1 MAKKRIYEVAKELGI
16 ENKIVVKKAQ
26 DLGFDVKSHMS
37 SLDDKQVSKLVD
49 SFKSANTTKPSTE
62 KDSKNSSRKEK
73 TKIKVSVGAIRRRD
87 NKNDHDNRHG
97 NNKRRNNKFKKQQ
110 NDRRAERNKPQTEAK
125 SAARDLLNKF
135 KKKQRAEASEL
146 NAQTEASR
154 RKWHQEQNPQRSK
167 VKKVENTRK
176 PKEEKLEGAAAVKAR
191 VQASQKPVGPKI
203 IKPSPARNKAK
214 RPTVKK
220 VEPIAPVV
228 PAPQKEETKPTR
240 KKDFT
245 RKKREVPDYERE
257 RSEHSDKAR
266 RRRNKKNKRINQS
279 KEVKKQPTQR
289 KERPLPETLV
299 YEEGMNAQDLGKL
312 LHREPAEIVKKLFML
327 GVMTNQN
334 QSLDK
339 DTIELLAAEYGIEA
353 QEKVHEDISDIDTL
367 YTKEMEES
375 KASKHQEKRPPVVT
389 IMGHVDPVS
398 YTHLTLPTI
407 CSV

>member
-1 MAKKRIYEVAKELGI
+1 MAKKRIYEVAKELDI

-49 SFKSANTTKPSTE
+49 SLKSTNTTPSTE

-73 TKIKVSVGAIRRRD
+73 SKIKVSVGAIRRRD
-87 NKNDHDNRHG
+87 NKNEHDNRHG
-97 NNKRRNNKFKKQQ
+97 NNKHRNNNFKKQQ
-110 NDRRAERNKPQTEAK
+110 NNRRENEDKKTTSAKP
-125 SAARDLLNKF
+125 AARDLLNKF

-339 DTIELLAAEYGIEA
+339 DTIELLVDEYGIE
-353 QEKVHEDISDIDTL
+353 D
-367 YTKEMEES
+367 EE
-375 KASKHQEKRPPVVT
+375 
-389 IMGHVDPVS
+389 
-398 YTHLTLPTI
+398 
-407 CSV
+407 